1 MSERI
6 SPDLSEAPIREIV
19 AHTID
24 NGTSRDMSRQND
36 HNTNKQMPEVNVTV
50 SSDNSKYN
58 EQGKNKHTKTTFLTR
73 SIDMTTNETRL
84 NPDNVVNIFTSMRRL
99 RRV

>member
-1 MSERI
+1 MSER
-6 SPDLSEAPIREIV
+6 SPPDLLEAPIREIV
-19 AHTID
+19 VHTID
-24 NGTSRDMSRQND
+24 NGTPRDMSREND

-58 EQGKNKHTKTTFLTR
+58 EQDKNKHTKTTSLTR

-84 NPDNVVNIFTSMRRL
+84 NLDNVVRRVTSMRSL